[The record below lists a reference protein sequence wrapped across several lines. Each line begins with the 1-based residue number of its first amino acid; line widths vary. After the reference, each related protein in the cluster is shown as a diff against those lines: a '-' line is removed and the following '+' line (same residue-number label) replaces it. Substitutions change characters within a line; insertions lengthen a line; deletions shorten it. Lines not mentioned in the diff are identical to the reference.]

1 MKKSYSIIVQK
12 CKNLIGYLDAM
23 FKIEPHGVQVEVFS
37 QIKFYLNKYIENEQN
52 LNNVCYLKNLDS
64 FIDFIFINENFI
76 LSNYEKRRD
85 NLSAFHVFKLISL
98 SKKIDRTNK
107 CLEIINKI
115 KIQYRDLKNLICNEY
130 LNNDELKLNSLF

>member
-64 FIDFIFINENFI
+64 FIDLIFINENFI

-98 SKKIDRTNK
+98 SKKIERTNK

-115 KIQYRDLKNLICNEY
+115 KIQYRELKNLICNEY

>member
-64 FIDFIFINENFI
+64 FIDLIFINENFI

-115 KIQYRDLKNLICNEY
+115 KIQYRELKNLICNEY